1 MEGTFMGRTTHPGAG
16 RRAGWPAALVFV
28 GLACWPVV
36 TVFGQL
42 IQHETKAI
50 NIVIPVRVFK
60 AANFVDTLTIDDFEV
75 TDNGRPQK
83 VEAVYLVKKTNIER
97 REESRKFA
105 PRTAR
110 HFFLFFEL
118 GEFDPK
124 ILEALEYFV
133 KGVLLADDELT
144 LVTPMKTYRVKSRIF
159 ERANRKKVFEDIVS
173 LVRRDIL
180 IGYSES
186 RSIIE
191 EMTDL
196 SRVLASLVSSRANEV
211 VTGSLPTDLTQTT
224 PPTMLADA
232 AFSATSVEEQLQNYL
247 ILLDKLQS
255 LRVVEQKKFVEFARY
270 LKMLHGQKDV
280 FIFYQ
285 REVIPKI
292 DPRVLT
298 AYMSVYNDRPEIV
311 HTLTGLFETYR
322 REAPLDVDYIRK
334 AYSDSATAVHFLFI
348 SRTPDRPEGV
358 IMEEQSEDVFAPFL
372 ELARA
377 TGGFAGSSSN
387 LVAMMKSAVE
397 AAENYYL
404 LYFRPD
410 DYVADGKFHELAVKV
425 KGGGYRITHRSGYIA
440 D

>member
-1 MEGTFMGRTTHPGAG
+1 MKTVMIG
-16 RRAGWPAALVFV
+16 RRSRRMMSRTALLIIGAAALVSLGAV
-28 GLACWPVV
+28 AQ
-36 TVFGQL
+36 T
-42 IQHETKAI
+42 IQHETRAI
-50 NIVIPVRVFK
+50 NIEIPVRVFK
-60 AANFVDTLTIDDFEV
+60 AARFVDTLTLDDFEV

-97 REESRKFA
+97 REETRIFA

-118 GEFDPK
+118 GEFDPR
-124 ILEALEYFV
+124 ILEALDYFV
-133 KGVLLADDELT
+133 KGVLLPDDELT
-144 LVTPMKTYRVKSRIF
+144 LVTPMKTYRLKSRVF
-159 ERANRKKVFEDIVS
+159 ERANRKKVLDDIVN

-186 RSIIE
+186 RSILE

-196 SRVLASLVSSRANEV
+196 AKVMASLVSSRANEV
-211 VTGSLPTDLTQTT
+211 VTGTLPTDPIQIT
-224 PPTMLADA
+224 PPTVLADA
-232 AFSATSVEEQLQNYL
+232 TFSATSVDEQLQNYL

-270 LKMLHGQKDV
+270 LKMLNGQKDV

-285 REVIPKI
+285 REMIPKI
-292 DPRVLT
+292 DPKTLSM
-298 AYMSVYNDRPEIV
+298 YMSLYNDRPEII
-311 HTLTGLFETYR
+311 HTLTGLFEFFR
-322 REAPLDVDYIRK
+322 RDAPLDVDYIKK
-334 AYSDSATAVHFLFI
+334 AYSDSSTAVHFMFV
-348 SRTPDRPEGV
+348 SRSPDKPEGV
-358 IMEEQSEDVFAPFL
+358 VLEEQSEDIFAPFV

-377 TGGFAGSSSN
+377 TGGFSASSAN

-404 LYFRPD
+404 LYYRPS
-410 DYVADGKFHELAVKV
+410 DYVADGKFHDLAVRV
-425 KGGGYRITHRSGYIA
+425 KGGGYKIIHRAGYIA

>member
-1 MEGTFMGRTTHPGAG
+1 MRIARTRRMIMSQTALLVIGAAAFVSLGAG
-16 RRAGWPAALVFV
+16 AQ
-28 GLACWPVV
+28 
-36 TVFGQL
+36 T
-42 IQHETKAI
+42 IQHETRAI
-50 NIVIPVRVFK
+50 NIEIPVRVFN
-60 AANFVDTLTIDDFEV
+60 AARFVDTLTLDDFEV

-83 VEAVYLVKKTNIER
+83 IEAVYLVKKTNIER
-97 REESRKFA
+97 REENRKFA

-118 GEFDPK
+118 GEFDPR
-124 ILEALEYFV
+124 ILEALDYFV
-133 KGVLLADDELT
+133 KGVLLPDDELT
-144 LVTPMKTYRVKSRIF
+144 LVTPMKTYRVKSRVF
-159 ERANRKKVFEDIVS
+159 ERANRKKVFDDIVT

-186 RSIIE
+186 RSILE

-196 SRVLASLVSSRANEV
+196 ARVLASLVSSRTNAV
-211 VTGSLPTDLTQTT
+211 VTGTLPTDPIQIT
-224 PPTMLADA
+224 PPTVLAEA
-232 AFSATSVEEQLQNYL
+232 AFSGTSVEEQLQNYL

-270 LKMLHGQKDV
+270 LKMLNGQKDV

-292 DPRVLT
+292 DPKILST
-298 AYMSVYNDRPEIV
+298 YMSVYNDRPEII
-311 HTLTGLFETYR
+311 HTLTGLFESFR
-322 REAPLDVDYIRK
+322 REAPLDVDYIKK

-348 SRTPDRPEGV
+348 SRSPDKPEGV

-377 TGGFAGSSSN
+377 TGGFAGSSAN

-404 LYFRPD
+404 LYYRPS
-410 DYVADGKFHELAVKV
+410 DYVADGKFHDLAVKV
-425 KGGGYRITHRSGYIA
+425 KGGGYKIIHRAGYIA